1 MAVYIFSLILREIS
15 SLHVFFMF
23 EGKFNT
29 NYTFCFPDFFEE
41 LEDILK
47 AIEEST
53 FLAVDSE
60 FTGGFPKPLVLFSS
74 FMNVFANI
82 L

>member
-1 MAVYIFSLILREIS
+1 
-15 SLHVFFMF
+15 MF

-29 NYTFCFPDFFEE
+29 KYTFCFPDFFEE

-82 L
+82 LLSQGEGMLVVKEITPLISLD